1 MKDKKIICFTDT
13 IYDDFNNIP
22 EDDRDKLLNWFTLNK
37 HELNG
42 HYDELDY
49 EQFQKEFNT
58 GMTDDYVLIL
68 IL

>member
-22 EDDRDKLLNWFTLNK
+22 EDDREKLLNWFTLNK
-37 HELNG
+37 HKLNG

-49 EQFQKEFNT
+49 EEFQKEFNT